1 MLVTE
6 KYFAKQLV
14 NEIPWSYFRYAI
26 IRMRR
31 IDHLASVTSV
41 SARVRRV
48 RWDESKKKRND
59 GGGEGR

>member
-14 NEIPWSYFRYAI
+14 NEIPWSYFRHAI

-31 IDHLASVTSV
+31 IDHLASVASV

-48 RWDESKKKRND
+48 RWDESKKKK
-59 GGGEGR
+59 E